1 MNYGLGVRGHKAY
14 TEPAYERDRRM
25 LGRQRVWVAST
36 MEVRCAG
43 RPSCASGSVHV
54 VASPFA
60 LSGRCRRPGACA
72 VRRS

>member
-54 VASPFA
+54 V
-60 LSGRCRRPGACA
+60 
-72 VRRS
+72 